1 MLQESYVHIYSTIH
15 KDWISLLA
23 SRNYYLCPPRM
34 LKYDFRQ
41 GLALFG
47 NFGPCFLASECPAW
61 FCFHIL
67 SGSVLCAVVVGKL
80 FSEEIFLV
88 FRGNICCFQKKYC
101 PPLLYICQISAFT
114 PKSRR
119 DVENIQKSSK
129 DCYLGLWTMW
139 TIGSRDENLNWKILS
154 TLSFFGLSS
163 WHHSFLTQEIL
174 FCGNVDQFHN
184 LGQWVQILEF

>member
-80 FSEEIFLV
+80 FSEEMFVV

-101 PPLLYICQISAFT
+101 PPLLHICQISAFT

-119 DVENIQKSSK
+119 EVENIKNPVK
-129 DCYLGLWTMW
+129 IAILDCEQCEQLWRMAPEMKIW
-139 TIGSRDENLNWKILS
+139 IGKFSALS
-154 TLSFFGLSS
+154 VSPLD
-163 WHHSFLTQEIL
+163 SFLTQEIL
-174 FCGNVDQFHN
+174 FAEMLTNFT
-184 LGQWVQILEF
+184 I

>member
-23 SRNYYLCPPRM
+23 SRSYYLCPPRM

-67 SGSVLCAVVVGKL
+67 SGSVLCAVVVGNL
-80 FSEEIFLV
+80 FSEEIFVV
-88 FRGNICCFQKKYC
+88 FRRNIVPHSSTFAKYLLSHPKVEEKLKTLKNPVKIAILDCEQCEQLWRMAPEMKIWIGKFSVFQS
-101 PPLLYICQISAFT
+101 LL
-114 PKSRR
+114 
-119 DVENIQKSSK
+119 
-129 DCYLGLWTMW
+129 
-139 TIGSRDENLNWKILS
+139 
-154 TLSFFGLSS
+154 
-163 WHHSFLTQEIL
+163 LTSL
-174 FCGNVDQFHN
+174 FSDTRNTFCGNVDQFHN
-184 LGQWVQILEF
+184 LGQWVQMLEF